1 MSNRRFT
8 NFALSALVASSLQAG
23 NKLSKAAVDGDL
35 AKVQQCIEK
44 GEKVTDVDKW
54 GWTAL
59 HWAAYY
65 GQPKVAQWL
74 LDHGADPNMKT
85 LKSYGRYKPGITPL
99 ILAAYYGHDEI
110 VKALLEKKADAST
123 QDSQGKIAIE
133 YAKEFKFE
141 GCVKLLKASTAP
153 AIPPTKPA
161 EVNAP
166 TAS

>member
-1 MSNRRFT
+1 MHTRYFT
-8 NFALSALVASSLQAG
+8 NFVLVALATCSLQAG
-23 NKLSKAAVDGDL
+23 NKLSKAAVNGDL
-35 AKVQQCIEK
+35 AKVQQCLEK
-44 GEKVTDVDKW
+44 GEKVNDIDKW

-85 LKSYGRYKPGITPL
+85 LKGYGRYNPGITPL
-99 ILAAYYGHDEI
+99 ILAAYYGHDDI
-110 VKALLEKKADAST
+110 VKALLDKKADAST
-123 QDSQGKIAIE
+123 QDSHGKIAIE

-141 GCVKLLKASTAP
+141 ACVKLLETTTAP
-153 AIPPTKPA
+153 AVPPTKAA